1 MKVLIQNGHVLDP
14 VTSRNGVYDVLVED
28 DKIVKV
34 EKGITAEADKVID
47 AEGCYVMPGFVD
59 LHVHFRDPGLEYKE
73 TLKTGGEAA
82 VHGGVT
88 TVCAM
93 PNTKP
98 VIDNGVKISEVQNRA
113 KKESKTNVLQ
123 LGSVTIGQ
131 MGEDLADIKGLCRT
145 CQSGKCNWGIA
156 TQNPELVER
165 LDPQTGSRR
174 LINLMTAWKHEIKEL
189 MGGMGIN
196 SIEALRGNR
205 LMLRGIG
212 LNEKELEILGIS
224 HAGE

>member
-14 VTSRNGVYDVLVED
+14 VTDRNGVYDVLVED

-131 MGEDLADIKGLCRT
+131 MGEDLADIKGMAREGC
-145 CQSGKCNWGIA
+145 
-156 TQNPELVER
+156 V
-165 LDPQTGSRR
+165 
-174 LINLMTAWKHEIKEL
+174 
-189 MGGMGIN
+189 
-196 SIEALRGNR
+196 
-205 LMLRGIG
+205 
-212 LNEKELEILGIS
+212 GIS
-224 HAGE
+224 EDGKSVMNASLYRRGMRAAKEAGMIVFAHCEDITMVEGGVMNADAGQKNWDSKALLMQLKM

>member
-131 MGEDLADIKGLCRT
+131 MGEDLADIKGMAREGC
-145 CQSGKCNWGIA
+145 
-156 TQNPELVER
+156 V
-165 LDPQTGSRR
+165 
-174 LINLMTAWKHEIKEL
+174 
-189 MGGMGIN
+189 
-196 SIEALRGNR
+196 
-205 LMLRGIG
+205 
-212 LNEKELEILGIS
+212 GIS
-224 HAGE
+224 EDGKSVMNASLYRKGMRAAKEQE